1 MPFWP
6 QYSAKTPFAKFVP
19 LSVMMLCGT
28 PYLVMI
34 SLKNL
39 MVDEPSHFLIG
50 LASIYLVNTATSRC
64 VKPLGAVLN
73 GPTMSRPQIANG

>member
-1 MPFWP
+1 MPVRIRPLAFSTCPFVCGCATDAKSSRMPFYP

-19 LSVMMLCGT
+19 LSVMMLWGT

-39 MVDEPSHFLIG
+39 MVDEPSSFLIG
-50 LASIYLVNTATSRC
+50 LA
-64 VKPLGAVLN
+64 
-73 GPTMSRPQIANG
+73 

>member
-6 QYSAKTPFAKFVP
+6 QYSAKTPFAKFVL
-19 LSVMMLCGT
+19 LSVMILWGI

-39 MVDEPSHFLIG
+39 MVDEPSSFLIG
-50 LASIYLVNTATSRC
+50 LA
-64 VKPLGAVLN
+64 
-73 GPTMSRPQIANG
+73 